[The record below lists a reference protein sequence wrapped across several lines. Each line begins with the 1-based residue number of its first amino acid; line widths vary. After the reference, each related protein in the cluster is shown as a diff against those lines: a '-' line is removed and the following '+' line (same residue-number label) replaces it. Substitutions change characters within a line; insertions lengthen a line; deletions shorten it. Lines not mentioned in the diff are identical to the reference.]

1 ISMDD
6 ALAVHIGKGAADLTH
21 DVEPCGGLEYPLFPH
36 QRAEGD
42 AIDIL
47 HRDIH
52 PAFALGCKHADDIGM
67 VEATADFLFAL
78 ETTVKNHRSEEHSLN
93 SSHVAISYAV
103 FCLKKKRKR
112 PTKNCANRKTQKSM
126 PRRTPTDIPHY

>member
-1 ISMDD
+1 QQRRGLGQRNCEVHYFDRSVFGNQDIFRLEISMDD

-21 DVEPCGGLEYPLFPH
+21 DVEPCGGLDYPLFPD

-52 PAFALGCKHADDIGM
+52 PAFALGCKHAADIGM

-78 ETTVKNHRSEEHSLN
+78 ETTVKNHVAFKLQVGHLDCDGCSAL
-93 SSHVAISYAV
+93 HV
-103 FCLKKKRKR
+103 
-112 PTKNCANRKTQKSM
+112 PG
-126 PRRTPTDIPHY
+126 